1 MNLNQISKPLIV
13 GIIFFSIVM
22 KTNAQQSRVDSIIS
36 LLNKSKTA
44 KGLDTAMFN
53 SAGKLLSTV
62 VLTDAYITQIEKA
75 AEIFKNGT
83 DEDLCY
89 VIKNSI
95 FSALFASDKIKAIE
109 YGKINLEKLETSKTP
124 RAKILRTKFLVELRI
139 PYRTSSKLSEG
150 FAFFTQKLNSY
161 KKNNDSSAISTCYYV
176 LSGFYRNIGLYE
188 QAIYN
193 IKKSISYIDSSIIGE
208 RFFGIEPRNTKAI
221 WINNTGLLC
230 DFYLQ
235 MGDYEKAI
243 EAGEIAMKV
252 AFRYYNEIGKSRPG
266 DYSLFTA
273 RHMANAKIKSNQLDS
288 VDYYLKMAE
297 LYSYNIPT
305 KAYLLQIRS
314 LYNIKKGELGVADSL
329 LRLSWQLVNQN
340 QLIVSSGAGILEPDY
355 YIALLRIQQNRPQEA
370 IALLLKDVDRVR
382 AIRPNVLR
390 DYKLLAEL
398 YEKTGDDVKAKETYK
413 SFISLQDSILADQ
426 SKFRTISFE
435 TEQQITDNEIAISK
449 LESANKLST
458 QSRNFTIG
466 IAALLLILAGSIYY
480 RFQSKKKAN
489 QVLEK
494 TLTDLKQ
501 TQSQLIQ
508 SEKMASL
515 GELTAGIAHEIQ
527 NPLNFVNN
535 FSEVSRELIDELK
548 SQKFLPDGQ
557 AGKLK
562 SEEQDELLNDIDA
575 NLEKI
580 NHHGKRAADIVKG
593 MLQHSRSSSGVKEPT
608 DINALADEY
617 LRLAYHGL
625 RAKDKSFNATMKTDF
640 DESIGNINIIPQEI
654 GRVILNLIT
663 NAFYVVNE
671 RMNSGVKDYDPTVSV
686 STKKLNARP
695 DDPVGRAIVEINVSD
710 NGNGIPQNIVDKI
723 FQPFFT
729 TKPTGQGTGLGLSLS
744 YDIVKAHGG
753 ELKVETKPANSDSFG
768 KSEGTIFK
776 IILPIV

>member
-1 MNLNQISKPLIV
+1 MKLLLKLSFFVLLPL
-13 GIIFFSIVM
+13 F
-22 KTNAQQSRVDSIIS
+22 TTAQQSRVDSIVSI
-36 LLNKSKTA
+36 LGKSKTA

-53 SAGKLLSTV
+53 SARNLISTA
-62 VLTDAYITQIEKA
+62 VLTDAHITQIEKA

-83 DEDLCY
+83 DEDLSY
-89 VIKNSI
+89 VLKTNIRNSL
-95 FSALFASDKIKAIE
+95 SASDKIKAID
-109 YGKINLEKLETSKTP
+109 YGKLNLEKLETSKTP
-124 RAKILRTKFLVELRI
+124 HAEILRIGFLVELRL
-139 PYRTSSKLSEG
+139 PYRSSSKLSEG
-150 FAFFTQKLNSY
+150 LAFFAEKLNSY
-161 KKNNDSSAISTCYYV
+161 KKNNDSSGISTCYYV
-176 LSGFYRNIGLYE
+176 LSGFYRTIGLYE
-188 QAIYN
+188 PAIYN
-193 IKKSISYIDSSIIGE
+193 IKKSISYIDSNIIGE
-208 RFFGIEPRNTKAI
+208 RYFGIEPRNTKAI
-221 WINNTGLLC
+221 WINNSGLLC
-230 DFYLQ
+230 DYYLL

-243 EAGEIAMKV
+243 KAGEIALQV
-252 AFRYYNEIGKSRPG
+252 ALRYYNEIGKSRPG

-273 RHMANAKIKSNQLDS
+273 RHMANAKIFANQLDS

-297 LYSYNIPT
+297 LYSFSPPV

-340 QLIVSSGAGILEPDY
+340 QLNASTPAGIIEPDY

-370 IALLLKDVDRVR
+370 IALLLKDIDRVR
-382 AIRPNVLR
+382 TIRPSVLR

-398 YEKTGDDVKAKETYK
+398 YEKTGDNARAKETYK

-435 TEQQITDNEIAISK
+435 TEQLINDNEISISK
-449 LESANKLST
+449 LEGQNKIASLT
-458 QSRNFTIG
+458 RNFIIG
-466 IAALLLILAGSIYY
+466 LAALLLLLVAGIYY
-480 RFQSKKKAN
+480 RFHAKKKAN

-494 TLTDLKQ
+494 TLTELKS

-535 FSEVSRELIDELK
+535 FSEVNK
-548 SQKFLPDGQ
+548 
-557 AGKLK
+557 
-562 SEEQDELLNDIDA
+562 ELLAEMKDEMDKGNIADAKEIANDVIA
-575 NLEKI
+575 NEEKI
-580 NHHGKRAADIVKG
+580 NHHGKRADAIVKG
-593 MLQHSRSSSGVKEPT
+593 MLQHSSSGSGKKEPT
-608 DINALADEY
+608 NINALADEY

-640 DESIGNINIIPQEI
+640 DETIGNINIIPQDI

-663 NAFYVVNE
+663 NAFYVVSE
-671 RMNSGVKDYDPTVSV
+671 RLRQAQPDSNYEPTVSV
-686 STKKLNARP
+686 STKKEGDKVLIS
-695 DDPVGRAIVEINVSD
+695 VKD
-710 NGNGIPQNIVDKI
+710 NGNGIPQKILDKI

-753 ELKVETKPANSDSFG
+753 ELKVETK
-768 KSEGTIFK
+768 EGEGSTF
-776 IILPIV
+776 IIQIPTN

>member
-1 MNLNQISKPLIV
+1 MKLLLKLSFFVLLPL
-13 GIIFFSIVM
+13 F
-22 KTNAQQSRVDSIIS
+22 TTAQQSRVDSIVS
-36 LLNKSKTA
+36 LLGKSKTT

-53 SAGKLLSTV
+53 SARNLISTA
-62 VLTDAYITQIEKA
+62 VLTDAHIAQIEKA

-83 DEDLCY
+83 NEEISY
-89 VIKNSI
+89 VLKTNILTSL
-95 FSALFASDKIKAIE
+95 SASDQIKAID
-109 YGKINLEKLETSKTP
+109 YGKTNLEKLETSNTP
-124 RAKILRTKFLVELRI
+124 HAKILRTKFLVELRQ

-150 FAFFTQKLNSY
+150 FAFFTEKLNSY
-161 KKNNDSSAISTCYYV
+161 KKNNDSSGINTCYYV
-176 LSGFYRNIGLYE
+176 LSGFYRTIGLYE

-193 IKKSISYIDSSIIGE
+193 IKKSISYTDSSIIGE
-208 RFFGIEPRNTKAI
+208 LYFGIEPRNTKAI

-230 DFYLQ
+230 DFYLR

-243 EAGEIAMKV
+243 KAGEISLQV
-252 AFRYYNEIGKSRPG
+252 ALRYYNEIGKSRPG

-273 RHMANAKIKSNQLDS
+273 RHMANAKIFANQLDI

-297 LYSYNIPT
+297 LYSFNIPT

-314 LYNIKKGELGVADSL
+314 LYNIKKGELSVADSL

-340 QLIVSSGAGILEPDY
+340 QIIVSSPAGILEPDY

-370 IALLLKDVDRVR
+370 IALLLKDIDRVR
-382 AIRPNVLR
+382 TVRPNVLR

-398 YEKTGDDVKAKETYK
+398 YEKTGDNARAKETYK

-435 TEQQITDNEIAISK
+435 TEQLINDNEISIAQ
-449 LESANKLST
+449 LEGQNKIASLT
-458 QSRNFTIG
+458 RNFIIG
-466 IAALLLILAGSIYY
+466 LAALLLLLVAGIYY
-480 RFQSKKKAN
+480 RFHAKKKAN

-494 TLTDLKQ
+494 TLTELKS
-501 TQSQLIQ
+501 TQFQLIQ

-535 FSEVSRELIDELK
+535 FSEVNK
-548 SQKFLPDGQ
+548 
-557 AGKLK
+557 
-562 SEEQDELLNDIDA
+562 ELLTEMNEEIEKGNFDEVKVLAKDVTD
-575 NLEKI
+575 NEEKI
-580 NHHGKRAADIVKG
+580 NFHGKRADAIVKG

-640 DESIGNINIIPQEI
+640 DETIGNINIIPQDI

-663 NAFYVVNE
+663 NAFYVVDE
-671 RMNSGVKDYDPTVSV
+671 KKKSGIENYEPTVSV
-686 STKKLNARP
+686 STKKIN
-695 DDPVGRAIVEINVSD
+695 DTIEIKVND
-710 NGNGIPQNIVDKI
+710 NGNGIPQKILDKI

-753 ELKVETKPANSDSFG
+753 ELKVETK
-768 KSEGTIFK
+768 EGEGSTF
-776 IILPIV
+776 IISLTR

>member
-1 MNLNQISKPLIV
+1 MLPVLA
-13 GIIFFSIVM
+13 
-22 KTNAQQSRVDSIIS
+22 NAQQSRVDSIVS
-36 LLNKSKTA
+36 LIGKSKTV
-44 KGLDTAMFN
+44 KGLDTVMFN
-53 SAGKLLSTV
+53 AARELINTA
-62 VLTDAYITQIEKA
+62 VLNDAHITQIEKA
-75 AEIFKNGT
+75 SEIFKNGT
-83 DEDLCY
+83 DEDLCF

-95 FSALFASDKIKAIE
+95 LSNFSVTDKIKAID
-109 YGKINLEKLETSKTP
+109 YGKINVEKLETSKTP
-124 RAKILRTKFLVELRI
+124 HAQILRIGFLVELRI

-150 FAFFTQKLNSY
+150 FTYFAEKLNSY
-161 KKNNDSSAISTCYYV
+161 KKNNDSSGLNTCYYV
-176 LSGFYRNIGLYE
+176 LAGFYRNIGLYE
-188 QAIYN
+188 QSIYN

-221 WINNTGLLC
+221 WINNSGLLC

-243 EAGEIAMKV
+243 KAGETSLQV
-252 AFRYYNEIGKSRPG
+252 ALRYYNAIGKNIKG
-266 DYSLFTA
+266 DFSLFTA
-273 RHMANAKIKSNQLDS
+273 RHMANAKISSNQLDS

-297 LYSYNIPT
+297 LYSVNIPV

-314 LYNIKKGELGVADSL
+314 LYNIKKGELSVADSL
-329 LRLSWQLVNQN
+329 LRLSWQLINQN
-340 QLIVSSGAGILEPDY
+340 QLVVSAGVGILEPDY
-355 YIALLRIQQNRPQEA
+355 YIALLRIQQKRYQEA
-370 IALLLKDVDRVR
+370 IALLLKDIDRVR
-382 AIRPNVLR
+382 TFRPSVLR

-398 YEKTGDDVKAKETYK
+398 YEKTGDAVKAKETYK

-435 TEQQITDNEIAISK
+435 TEQLINDNEISIAQ
-449 LESANKLST
+449 LEGQNKIASLT
-458 QSRNFTIG
+458 RNFIIG
-466 IAALLLILAGSIYY
+466 LAALLLLLLAGIYY
-480 RFQSKKKAN
+480 RFHTKKKAN
-489 QVLEK
+489 QILEK
-494 TLTDLKQ
+494 TLADLKS

-535 FSEVSRELIDELK
+535 FSEVSGELMEELK
-548 SQKFLPDGQ
+548 GER
-557 AGKLK
+557 LK
-562 SEEQDELLNDIDA
+562 VEGERDTVLEDELLTDISA

-593 MLQHSRSSSGVKEPT
+593 MLQHSKTSSGQKELT

-640 DESIGNINIIPQEI
+640 DESIGNINIIPQDI

-663 NAFYVVNE
+663 NAFYALNE
-671 RMNSGVKDYDPTVSV
+671 RQKGGSLKGRNVGSSEGQDGDDPTIR
-686 STKKLNARP
+686 RP
-695 DDPVGRAIVEINVSD
+695 DGEYVPLVTVRTRKLESKIEISIGD
-710 NGNGIPQNIVDKI
+710 NGSGIPQKIIDKI

-753 ELKVETKPANSDSFG
+753 ELKVRTQVGEGSDF
-768 KSEGTIFK
+768 
-776 IILPIV
+776 IIQLPVYS